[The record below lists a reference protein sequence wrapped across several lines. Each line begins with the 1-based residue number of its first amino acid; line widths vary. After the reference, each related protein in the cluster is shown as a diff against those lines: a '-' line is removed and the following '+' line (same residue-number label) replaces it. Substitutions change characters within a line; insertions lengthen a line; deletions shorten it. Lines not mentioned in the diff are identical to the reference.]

1 MGTSQEILRSKG
13 FKWKESFT
21 NPVASVPTQGCKMEK
36 NVGVWLSTI
45 NSHLDSVKKVFKCL
59 GSIQT
64 NYEIWFHGDKTSLVC
79 LFFHCYT
86 IEINCWPSLKIKCWA
101 HRPGPGL
108 CFFYLPFL
116 PWTAPGS
123 WSSHGRQSCLGTPG
137 CCNSF
142 GWSQRWDS
150 WVRAVMFCYGVF
162 LLQNKRSQSKTICH
176 MPQLWCSKFL
186 EHA

>member
-1 MGTSQEILRSKG
+1 MVVDNQFPFG
-13 FKWKESFT
+13 FR
-21 NPVASVPTQGCKMEK
+21 Q
-36 NVGVWLSTI
+36 
-45 NSHLDSVKKVFKCL
+45 KVFKCL

-79 LFFHCYT
+79 LFLHRYT

-137 CCNSF
+137 RCNSF

-162 LLQNKRSQSKTICH
+162 YFRIKGLKAKQYAICRNYDARN
-176 MPQLWCSKFL
+176 F
-186 EHA
+186 